1 MKFEQK
7 KFEQSTKTN
16 ISWVQV
22 HLIAWPHKFGN
33 SSHFFQPWP
42 HKGHVKDVAFLYP
55 WQENKIF
62 FFLGKKTKYFF
73 FLGKKRKYF
82 FFLGKKTKYFVPWLG
97 QVYSVDLACAP
108 IKGTRKVKPRREH

>member
-1 MKFEQK
+1 MVCYVVIEH
-7 KFEQSTKTN
+7 SSAN
-16 ISWVQV
+16 IISWVQV

-62 FFLGKKTKYFF
+62 FFPWQENKIFSTLAKA
-73 FLGKKRKYF
+73 
-82 FFLGKKTKYFVPWLG
+82 TKYFVPLLG

-108 IKGTRKVKPRREH
+108 IKGTPKVKLWHEH